1 MPSRGTRHH
10 GHPALWAALTI
21 AVFPIVA
28 LSFGWLGMGPFQSF
42 GLGALAT
49 IAVLILEAVF
59 RRRWWMAEPAIADL
73 FGDPSFGHKLI
84 LAVGALVL
92 VFQTLVL
99 TAFLT
104 SGTLDGNLVRFI
116 AARQCDAPDNAFL
129 SKFCRDVA
137 VNETVVDTA
146 SAAMREAAESRFFSG
161 GIVSCALHPLVTGI
175 AAQRQVRA
183 AIVRCDRWTVGTIV
197 RGPTHVETK
206 ERLTV
211 ATLGLLTDGSYRVD
225 GWVDLDLTALTD
237 DAVALSDWSALGGD
251 TADQALIKYRD
262 LPNRETVSRTL
273 GRETLRRVMERLR
286 TH

>member
-1 MPSRGTRHH
+1 MPRGTRHH

-42 GLGALAT
+42 GLGLLAT
-49 IAVLILEAVF
+49 IAVLIFEAIF

-73 FGDPSFGHKLI
+73 FGDPAFGHKLI
-84 LAVGALVL
+84 LAVGVLIL

-146 SAAMREAAESRFFSG
+146 AAAMRESAETRLFPG

-175 AAQRQVRA
+175 AAQSQVRA
-183 AIVRCDRWTVGTIV
+183 AIVRCDRWTIGTIV
-197 RGPTHVETK
+197 RGPVHIDTQ
-206 ERLTV
+206 ERLAV
-211 ATLGLLTDGSYRVD
+211 ATLTLLTDGGYRVD
-225 GWVDLDLTALTD
+225 GWAELNPVTLDEPEALTRWT
-237 DAVALSDWSALGGD
+237 AVGGNA
-251 TADQALIKYRD
+251 ADQALIKYHD
-262 LPNRETVSRTL
+262 LSNIETISRAL
-273 GRETLRRVMERLR
+273 GRETLRRIMERLR